1 VTAVGR
7 SRAGRRRSRR
17 ANAVSIPKPS
27 GWRPASVTSGTT
39 PEPRG
44 PSASVPSLS
53 VAGRRSHLRCLYFH
67 AAQELRMDFDLPDEH
82 RMIRD
87 TVREFAEEEIE
98 PIAQDIED
106 EHRFPEEIF
115 AELADLDVMGVPIS
129 EEYGG
134 LGGDTLMY
142 AVVAEEL
149 GRVSGSV
156 ALSYVAHTSLG
167 AKPLELFGTHE
178 QKERWLEPLASGREM
193 GAWALTEPG
202 SGSDAS
208 DMDTTAEKEGDEYV
222 IDGTKQFITNA
233 NVAGSVLVKAV
244 TDPDAGY
251 DGISTFIVDP
261 EEDDG
266 FSVSTVWDKMGLNA
280 SPTCEIQLDGVRVPE
295 DRLLGEEGEG
305 WKQTMKTLS
314 GGRISIAA
322 ISTGLAQGAYGHA
335 KSYSKEREQFGQP
348 ISKFDAIRD
357 KVVDME
363 RKVERAR
370 LLTHKAASKYDAGEG
385 VVKESAL
392 AKLDASEAAREVA
405 EEAVQVL
412 GGYGYT
418 TDFAPQRFYRDA
430 KLMEIGE
437 GTSEIQHLVIGRELG
452 L

>member
-1 VTAVGR
+1 
-7 SRAGRRRSRR
+7 
-17 ANAVSIPKPS
+17 
-27 GWRPASVTSGTT
+27 
-39 PEPRG
+39 
-44 PSASVPSLS
+44 
-53 VAGRRSHLRCLYFH
+53 
-67 AAQELRMDFDLPDEH
+67 MDFALPDEH
-82 RMIRD
+82 RMIQEE
-87 TVREFAEEEIE
+87 VRKFCDEEIE
-98 PIAQDIED
+98 PIAQEIEN

-115 AELADLDVMGVPIS
+115 DELGKLDVMGVPIS

-156 ALSYVAHTSLG
+156 ALSYVAHTSL
-167 AKPLELFGTHE
+167 ASKPLELFGTEE
-178 QKERWLEPLASGREM
+178 QKERWLTPLASGEYM

-208 DMDTTAEKEGDEYV
+208 DMDTTAEKDGDEWV
-222 IDGTKQFITNA
+222 LNGTKQFITNA
-233 NVAGSVLVKAV
+233 NVAGSILVKAV
-244 TDPDAGY
+244 TDPGEGY

-266 FSVSTVWDKMGLNA
+266 FEVTTVWDKMGLNA
-280 SPTCEIQLDGVRVPE
+280 SPTCEIQFDDVRLPE
-295 DRLLGEEGEG
+295 DRMLGERGEG
-305 WKQTMKTLS
+305 WKQTKKTLD

-322 ISTGLAQGAYGHA
+322 ISTGLAQGAYEAA

-357 KVVDME
+357 KIVDME
-363 RKVERAR
+363 RKIERAR
-370 LLTHKAASKYDAGEG
+370 LLTHKSAWEYDQGQR
-385 VVKESAL
+385 VTKSSAL
-392 AKLDASEAAREVA
+392 AKLDASEAARKVA
-405 EEAVQVL
+405 EESVQVL

-418 TDFAPQRFYRDA
+418 EDFSPQRFYRDA